1 MKTQLSGDE
10 GRVGEW
16 AWSQPA
22 VMGVMGV
29 MCVGGWNPSS
39 GCRRFPVFWQEGMD
53 LVCGKA
59 AVGEFLQAV
68 AEIEADVEIGAL
80 GAGEHG
86 HDGGDGWAAFLGA
99 QMHPILTAEGDR
111 AHAVLTRSARP
122 AGSLSAVHLRCAPVD
137 SLRSPCGQPL
147 GCPSALRSGS
157 HQLLSISTTP
167 SVAKTQKRFH

>member
-22 VMGVMGV
+22 GIG
-29 MCVGGWNPSS
+29 VGGWNPSS
-39 GCRRFPVFWQEGMD
+39 GYRRFPGFWQEGMD

-86 HDGGDGWAAFLGA
+86 HDGGDGRAAFLGA
-99 QMHPILTAEGDR
+99 QMHPVLTAEGDR
-111 AHAVLTRSARP
+111 AHAVLTRFARP
-122 AGSLSAVHLRCAPVD
+122 AGSLSAVHLRCAPVHTNCC
-137 SLRSPCGQPL
+137 RFQP
-147 GCPSALRSGS
+147 S
-157 HQLLSISTTP
+157 H
-167 SVAKTQKRFH
+167 R